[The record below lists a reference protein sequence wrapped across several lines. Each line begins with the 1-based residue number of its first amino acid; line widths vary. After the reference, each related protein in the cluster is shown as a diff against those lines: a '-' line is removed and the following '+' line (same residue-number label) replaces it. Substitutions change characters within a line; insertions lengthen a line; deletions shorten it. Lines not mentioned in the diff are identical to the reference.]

1 MKLGVIADDFTGAS
15 DIALML
21 SDGGMPTAQYVGVP
35 DAPASAAI
43 AAGVIS
49 LKSRT
54 VPAKEA
60 VVSSLAACDWLLQQ
74 DCEQII
80 FKVCSTF
87 DSTDEGNIGPVTQA
101 LAEKLGETTVYV
113 CPAFPENGR
122 SVYEGHLF
130 VNDKLLSESGMQNHP
145 LTPMQDPD
153 IRRVLSKQTSWAVA
167 HVPISDVW
175 AGPASI
181 DASVAAFGRA
191 MVIVDAIRNDDLK
204 AIGRA
209 AKGRKLL
216 TGGSGIALG
225 LPENFGY
232 TSARSAW
239 AGVAGNA
246 VVLSGS
252 CSTATRGQVNTYKSL
267 APSRE
272 ITADDIMAKK
282 LSLQEIVEWVLQQ
295 DTPPLLYSSADPAIV
310 AEAQQ
315 RFGREASAEA
325 IESLFAN
332 LAAALSHAGV
342 QRIVVA
348 GGETSGAVVS
358 GLQANSLEIGPKIAA
373 GVPALKV
380 SGRPLA
386 LALKSGNFGGP
397 NFFTE
402 ALSVLERPA

>member
-21 SDGGMPTAQYVGVP
+21 SDGGMPTAQYVGIP
-35 DAPASAAI
+35 DGPAGDTVE
-43 AAGVIS
+43 AGVIS

-54 VPAKEA
+54 VPAQEA
-60 VVSSLAACDWLLQQ
+60 IAASLDACDWLLAQG
-74 DCEQII
+74 CEQII

-87 DSTDEGNIGPVTQA
+87 DSTDEGNVGPVTQA
-101 LAEKLGETTVYV
+101 LAERLGETTVYV

-122 SVYEGHLF
+122 SVYQGHLF
-130 VNDKLLSESGMQNHP
+130 VNDTLLSESGMQNHP
-145 LTPMQDPD
+145 LTPMTDPD
-153 IRRVLSKQTSWAVA
+153 IRRVLARQTSWTIA
-167 HVPISDVW
+167 HVPISEVW
-175 AGPASI
+175 AGPAAI
-181 DASVAAFGRA
+181 ETSVTTFGRA

-216 TGGSGIALG
+216 TGGSSIALG
-225 LPENFGY
+225 LPENFGF
-232 TSARSAW
+232 SGKSLSW
-239 AGVAGNA
+239 SGVSGNA

-252 CSTATRGQVNTYKSL
+252 CSRATRGQVETYRSL

-272 ITADDIMAKK
+272 LTADDIMGKK
-282 LSLQEIVEWVLQQ
+282 ISLQEIVEWVLQQ
-295 DTPPLLYSSADPAIV
+295 DTTPLLYSSADPAV
-310 AEAQQ
+310 VVEAQS
-315 RFGREASAEA
+315 RYGREASADA
-325 IESLFAN
+325 IETLFAN

-342 QRIVVA
+342 KRIVVA

-358 GLQANSLEIGPKIAA
+358 GLEANSLEIGPKIAA

-380 SGRPLA
+380 TGRPLA

-397 NFFTE
+397 NFFSE
-402 ALSVLERPA
+402 ALSVLEKAA

>member
-35 DAPASAAI
+35 DEPASAGTE
-43 AAGVIS
+43 AGVIS

-54 VPAKEA
+54 APAQEA
-60 VVSSLAACDWLLQQ
+60 ISASIAACDWLLSQG
-74 DCEQII
+74 CEQII

-87 DSTDEGNIGPVTQA
+87 DSTGDGNIGPVTEA
-101 LAEKLGETTVYV
+101 LAEKLGESSVLV

-130 VNDKLLSESGMQNHP
+130 VNDKLLNESGMQNHP
-145 LTPMQDPD
+145 LTPMTDPD
-153 IRRVLSKQTSWAVA
+153 LRRVLARQTAWPVA
-167 HVPISDVW
+167 HVPITDVW
-175 AGPASI
+175 AGPEKI
-181 DASVAAFGRA
+181 KEAAGSYGKA
-191 MVIVDAIRNDDLK
+191 MVIIDAIRNEDLI

-216 TGGSGIALG
+216 TGGSGIAVG
-225 LPENFGY
+225 LSENFGFE
-232 TSARSAW
+232 RSKSSW
-239 AGVAGNA
+239 SGVSGQA

-252 CSTATRGQVNTYKSL
+252 CSTATRGQVAAYKSL

-272 ITADDIMAKK
+272 FKAEDIMAGK

-295 DTPPLLYSSADPAIV
+295 ETPPLLYSSADPAV
-310 AEAQQ
+310 VGEAQK
-315 RFGREASAEA
+315 RFGREASAGA
-325 IESLFAN
+325 IESLFSN

-342 QRIVVA
+342 RRIVVA

-397 NFFTE
+397 NFFSE
-402 ALSVLERPA
+402 ALSVLEAAA

>member
-35 DAPASAAI
+35 VSPASAGI
-43 AAGVIS
+43 EAGVIS

-60 VVSSLAACDWLLQQ
+60 IEASLEACDWLLSQG
-74 DCEQII
+74 CEQII

-87 DSTDEGNIGPVTQA
+87 DSTDEGNIGPVTEA
-101 LAEKLGETTVYV
+101 LANKLGETTVYV

-122 SVYEGHLF
+122 SVYNGHLF
-130 VNDKLLSESGMQNHP
+130 VKDKLLSESGMQNHP
-145 LTPMQDPD
+145 LTPMRDPD
-153 IRRVLSKQTSWAVA
+153 LRRVLAKQTSWDVA
-167 HVPISDVW
+167 HVPITIVW
-175 AGPASI
+175 DGHSAI
-181 DASVAAFGRA
+181 DTSVTAFGRA
-191 MVIVDAIRNDDLK
+191 MVIVDAIRNEDLK

-209 AKGRKLL
+209 AKDRKLL
-216 TGGSGIALG
+216 TGGSGIALA
-225 LPENFGY
+225 LPENFGF
-232 TSARSAW
+232 TSATSSW
-239 AGVAGNA
+239 SGVPGNA

-252 CSTATRGQVNTYKSL
+252 CSTATRGQVSTYKSH

-272 ITADDIMAKK
+272 LKAEDIMENK

-310 AEAQQ
+310 AEAQK